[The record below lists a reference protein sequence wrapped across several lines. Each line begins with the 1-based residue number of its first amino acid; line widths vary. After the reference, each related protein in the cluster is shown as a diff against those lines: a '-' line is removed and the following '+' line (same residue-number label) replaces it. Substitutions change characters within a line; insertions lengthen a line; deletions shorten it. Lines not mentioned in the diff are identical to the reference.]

1 MVKNL
6 CTRKR
11 VKKPNRCK
19 KVKGCKVA
27 SGKKR
32 TYCRKAKNKTKKTR
46 KIRAR
51 VKSLKGGKRRSKRT
65 KKRGGYGCAPQPFI
79 GTPYGANLEDLPG
92 VRGAHDG
99 NYYTL
104 NKLDV
109 QPQMDPINERTTFQ
123 AIDFKG
129 GKKHRSYKKKTRR
142 KKGGIDAYQ
151 TPPPLRRNNAV
162 MLPYHPME
170 TRSQRQQKDAKKL
183 QKGGVSNILST
194 IGHDFN
200 SAYRQ
205 WQGEPVPPNPLPY
218 EDQMYYGSRAE
229 DNLNYLKLKIH
240 GE

>member
-32 TYCRKAKNKTKKTR
+32 SYCRKAKNKTKKTR
-46 KIRAR
+46 KIRAK
-51 VKSLKGGKRRSKRT
+51 VKSLKGGKRRSRKM
-65 KKRGGYGCAPQPFI
+65 KMRGGYGCAPQPFI

-129 GKKHRSYKKKTRR
+129 GKKSRKARRR
-142 KKGGIDAYQ
+142 KI
-151 TPPPLRRNNAV
+151 
-162 MLPYHPME
+162 
-170 TRSQRQQKDAKKL
+170 KL
-183 QKGGVSNILST
+183 QKGGISNILST

-218 EDQMYYGSRAE
+218 EDQMYYGNRAE

>member
-142 KKGGIDAYQ
+142 QKGGI
-151 TPPPLRRNNAV
+151 
-162 MLPYHPME
+162 
-170 TRSQRQQKDAKKL
+170 
-183 QKGGVSNILST
+183 SNILST

-218 EDQMYYGSRAE
+218 EDQMYYGNRAE